1 MENTVYCTLVKKY
14 KKKEEKYNIK
24 LCVYFNGERHYFQT
38 KFDLTDDEWKKLK
51 SPAILKDKR
60 LIEIRDSLSEIE
72 TTARKVLKKTDYRNF
87 ESFEESYYN
96 EVHKIKKDS
105 DFLYWFDEYE
115 KYLIER
121 NRPASYS
128 IHIITSKNSLK
139 NFKSKIKFHHVTVD
153 FLGQYSDW
161 MRSKK
166 VEQPTIESYLRDVRT
181 VFNYAIKKKAVSQEL
196 YPFGRNGYTI
206 GTSTARKSSLSKE
219 QMTSLRNLEFPKG
232 SKMEWARDIF
242 VFQYF
247 TNGLN
252 FVDLCKLKERDI
264 EKTDKGTFLNFQRT
278 KTQET
283 KNHTLTIRV
292 ILTPESIEV
301 INRWGNQNR
310 KKDDYIFPYFNTL
323 KGHEDDPKLLRD
335 TVLTLTRQ
343 INRRL
348 KKIGNKLEIHFD
360 LTTGIARHSFATRL
374 KESGVPVADIR
385 DRMGHTSTKTT
396 ELYIDSIGDDRI
408 KEISTLLY

>member
-1 MENTVYCTLVKKY
+1 MDNTAYCTLVKKY
-14 KKKEEKYNIK
+14 KRKDEKYNIK
-24 LCVYFNGERHYFQT
+24 LCIYFNGERHYFQT
-38 KFDLTDDEWKKLK
+38 EFDLTEDEWVKLK
-51 SPAILKDKR
+51 TPNLKEKK

-72 TTARKVLKKTDYRNF
+72 NTARKVLKKTDYHNF
-87 ESFEESYYN
+87 DSFEESYYN
-96 EVHKIKKDS
+96 EIHKIKKDS
-105 DFLYWFDEYE
+105 DFLCWFDAYE
-115 KYLIER
+115 KYLVER
-121 NRPASYS
+121 KRPASYS
-128 IHIITSKNSLK
+128 IHVITSKNSLK
-139 NFKSKIKFHHVTVD
+139 SFKSKIKFHHVTVD
-153 FLGQYSDW
+153 FLERYTAW

-181 VFNYAIKKKAVSQEL
+181 VFNYAIKQKAVSQDL

-206 GTSTARKSSLSKE
+206 GTTTARKSSLSKD
-219 QMTSLRNLEFPKG
+219 QMTSLRNMVLPKG
-232 SKMEWARDIF
+232 SKKEWARDIF

-252 FVDLCKLKERDI
+252 FVDLCKLKEQDL
-264 EKTDKGTFLNFQRT
+264 EKTDKGTFVNFKRT

-283 KNHTLTIRV
+283 KNHTVTIRV
-292 ILTPESIEV
+292 ILTPEAIDV
-301 INRWGNQNR
+301 IDRWGNQNR
-310 KKDDYIFPYFNTL
+310 EKDDYIFPYFNLL
-323 KGHEDDPKLLRD
+323 KGQEDDPKLLRE

-348 KKIGNKLEIHFD
+348 KAIGSKLNIHFN

-374 KESGVPVADIR
+374 KEGGVPIADIR

-396 ELYIDSIGDDRI
+396 ELYIDSIGDERI